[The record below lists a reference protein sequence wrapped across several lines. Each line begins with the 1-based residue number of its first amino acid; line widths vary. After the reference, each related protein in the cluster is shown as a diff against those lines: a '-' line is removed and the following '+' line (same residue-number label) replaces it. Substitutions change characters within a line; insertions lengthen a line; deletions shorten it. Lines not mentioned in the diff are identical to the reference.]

1 MCISA
6 FPERPCYSLPIL
18 TQRLHQ
24 CFVCSSQGLLKRSR
38 SAWAHPAV
46 CIHPPEVKG
55 LVGLVQLAMLQAVE
69 DWTFF
74 GSTNVTWF
82 RFNGNSDAC
91 LTFGGAV
98 SLVGMLFT
106 PLKMLFTCI
115 KCHFVP

>member
-1 MCISA
+1 MFCLQLS
-6 FPERPCYSLPIL
+6 
-18 TQRLHQ
+18 RLVKEEQ
-24 CFVCSSQGLLKRSR
+24 VCLG
-38 SAWAHPAV
+38 WAHPAV

-55 LVGLVQLAMLQAVE
+55 LVGLAQLAMLQAVE

-82 RFNGNSDAC
+82 RFNGNNNAC

-106 PLKMLFTCI
+106 LLKMLFTCI